1 MLHVIKIDR
10 YIYSLESAVKQEK
23 KLLIRKHLTKFIV

>member
-1 MLHVIKIDR
+1 MLHVIKIDI

-23 KLLIRKHLTKFIV
+23 IIDKKHLTKFIV